1 MENNTDV
8 LLYLNEINTNLQ
20 TVVEELKK
28 LNKNKQNAPNLF
40 DIFGGMNQPGGED
53 DDDDDEE
60 EDDDDDEEEEAEE
73 EEAEEEEA
81 EEEDKNTKDIKD

>member
-40 DIFGGMNQPGGED
+40 DIFGGMNQPGGEED
-53 DDDDDEE
+53 DD
-60 EDDDDDEEEEAEE
+60 DDDDDEEEEAEE

>member
-53 DDDDDEE
+53 EDDDEE
-60 EDDDDDEEEEAEE
+60 EDDEEEEDEDEEEEEE
-73 EEAEEEEA
+73 E
-81 EEEDKNTKDIKD
+81 EEEDKNTKDTKD